1 MEEIQTTP
9 PAPPAPPMP
18 GTPPAPPPPE
28 PPTPPAPP
36 APPFEQG
43 GNINNESWLKSID
56 WLQAGLIFL
65 SAIALLSV
73 VQYHRLKIKNL
84 KSDIPAAKKRMD
96 DMDSQIQELAEKKL
110 DKRQPGQKPNI
121 GL

>member
-1 MEEIQTTP
+1 MEIEQTQP
-9 PAPPAPPMP
+9 APAPAPPVP
-18 GTPPAPPPPE
+18 GPAPVPE
-28 PPTPPAPP
+28 PPAPPAPP

-65 SAIALLSV
+65 SAVALLSV

-84 KSDIPAAKKRMD
+84 KSEIPAAKKRMD
-96 DMDSQIQELAEKKL
+96 DLDSQIHELAEKKL
-110 DKRQPGQKPNI
+110 DKRQPNSKPNI
-121 GL
+121 GI